1 MLATFNVDKL
11 DNIGMYLENQAKQ
24 AAVHVI
30 LLNTIDK
37 KNRSINR
44 NQRSHFLNTETD
56 PSSTSAGLTAIG
68 GPPIARVTA

>member
-37 KNRSINR
+37 KIG
-44 NQRSHFLNTETD
+44 Q
-56 PSSTSAGLTAIG
+56 LTGISG
-68 GPPIARVTA
+68 RIS